1 MTIQER
7 RGVGVV
13 IVRSRNLM
21 GVLFCR
27 KKFNILMLGSVLY
40 LNNVTNSNFGVF
52 PGRFDGD
59 CVRGRV
65 ENLMIFFCIKKK
77 KKPLQQLAKYLNIKI
92 L

>member
-1 MTIQER
+1 
-7 RGVGVV
+7 
-13 IVRSRNLM
+13 
-21 GVLFCR
+21 
-27 KKFNILMLGSVLY
+27 MLGSVLY
-40 LNNVTNSNFGVF
+40 LNNVTNSNIGVF

-92 L
+92 LWNKEHFSYIYEKGGKALFKGLGWVYL

>member
-7 RGVGVV
+7 RGVGLV

-27 KKFNILMLGSVLY
+27 KKFNILMLGYVLY

-59 CVRGRV
+59 YVRGRV
-65 ENLMIFFCIKKK
+65 ENLMISCLFALKKK
-77 KKPLQQLAKYLNIKI
+77 KSLCNNWQNI
-92 L
+92 